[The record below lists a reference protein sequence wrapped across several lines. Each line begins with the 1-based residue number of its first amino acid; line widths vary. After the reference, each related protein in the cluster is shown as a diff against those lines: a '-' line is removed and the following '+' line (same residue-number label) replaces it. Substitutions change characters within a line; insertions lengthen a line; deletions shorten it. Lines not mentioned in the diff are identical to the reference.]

1 MLSDYQIAKSVQ
13 LKPITQVAE
22 SLGLGDQIETY
33 GKYKAKVNFDTSTYL
48 AKRGK
53 LVLVTA
59 INPTRYG
66 EGKTT
71 ISIGLADA
79 MKRLGTK
86 VSLALREPSLGPVFG
101 LKGGAAGGGYA
112 QIAPM
117 EDINLHFTGD
127 LHAITSANNLLCAA
141 IDNHLFQGNALDI
154 DENNIIFHRCMDM
167 NDRALRSMRVSIGVG
182 VEREDRFD
190 ITAAS
195 EIMAILCLSEDAEDL
210 KRRLSNIIV
219 AYTKSGEV
227 VTAGDLKV
235 TEAMAI
241 LLWDALK
248 PNLVQTLEGTPAF
261 VHGGPFANIAHGC
274 NSIRATKL
282 ALSLSDVVVTEAGF
296 GADLGAEKF
305 MDIKCRIG
313 GLKPSGV
320 VIVATARALKHM
332 GGAEDVNVE
341 NIDALSRGLV
351 NLEAHIEGMTGFGY
365 KPVVA
370 INRFYQDTDAE
381 IETIRVACSR
391 YGVEAVCT
399 TAFAEGGK
407 GAEQLARV
415 VLDNLAEPHAP
426 TYAYEDSD
434 SVETKLYKLAR
445 RLGADGIEM
454 SDKAKKALLDMGD
467 RARDLPICLAKTQYS
482 LSDDMNLLGR
492 PSGFTIKIR
501 DLILKA
507 GAGFIVAVAGS
518 IMLMPGLNKT
528 PNYMNMSIDNDGNIV
543 GLF

>member
-13 LKPITQVAE
+13 LKPITQIAE
-22 SLGLGDQIETY
+22 SIGVVDQLETY
-33 GKYKAKVNFDTSTYL
+33 GRYKAKVNFDTSIYNR
-48 AKRGK
+48 KQGK
-53 LVLVTA
+53 LILVTA

-71 ISIGLADA
+71 ISIGLADG
-79 MKRLGTK
+79 MKRIG
-86 VSLALREPSLGPVFG
+86 VNVALALREPSLGPVFG

-141 IDNHLFQGNALDI
+141 IDNHLFQGNELDI

-167 NDRALRSMRVSIGVG
+167 NDRALRGVKVSQGIG
-182 VEREDRFD
+182 VERDDAFD

-195 EIMAILCLSEDAEDL
+195 EIMAVLCLSEDATDL

-227 VTAGDLKV
+227 VTAGDLEV

-248 PNLVQTLEGTPAF
+248 PNLVQTLEGAPAF

-274 NSIRATKL
+274 NSVRATKL
-282 ALSLSDVVVTEAGF
+282 AMSLSDVVVTEAGF

-305 MDIKCRIG
+305 MNIKCRTA
-313 GLKPSGV
+313 GLQPSGV

-332 GGAEDVNVE
+332 GGAEDVNIE
-341 NIDALSRGLV
+341 DIDSLRLGMV
-351 NLEAHIEGMTGFGY
+351 NLEAHIEGMTAFGY

-370 INRFYQDTDAE
+370 INRFYQDTDKE
-381 IETIRVACSR
+381 IECIKSACAR

-407 GAEQLARV
+407 GAEELARV
-415 VLDNLAEPHAP
+415 VMNNLVEPHLP
-426 TYAYEDSD
+426 VFTYNDD
-434 SVETKLYKLAR
+434 DTLLVKLDKLAR
-445 RLGADGIEM
+445 RLGADGVEL
-454 SDKAKKALLDMGD
+454 SPKALKALEDMGD
-467 RARDLPICLAKTQYS
+467 RADRLPICLAKTQYS

-507 GAGFIVAVAGS
+507 GAGFVVAVAGS

-528 PNYMNMSIDNDGNIV
+528 PNYMKMSIDNDGSIV

>member
-13 LKPITQVAE
+13 LKPITQIAE
-22 SLGLGDQIETY
+22 SIGVVDQLETY
-33 GKYKAKVNFDTSTYL
+33 GRYKAKVNFDSSIYNH
-48 AKRGK
+48 KQGK
-53 LVLVTA
+53 LILVTA
-59 INPTRYG
+59 INPTKYG

-71 ISIGLADA
+71 ISIGLADG
-79 MKRLGTK
+79 MRRIGVKS
-86 VSLALREPSLGPVFG
+86 SLALREPSLGPVFG

-154 DENNIIFHRCMDM
+154 DENNVIFHRCMDM
-167 NDRALRSMRVSIGVG
+167 NDRALRGVKVSMGVG
-182 VEREDRFD
+182 VEREDAFD

-195 EIMAILCLSEDAEDL
+195 EIMAVLCLSEDATDL

-227 VTAGDLKV
+227 VTAGDLEV

-274 NSIRATKL
+274 NSVRATKL
-282 ALSLSDVVVTEAGF
+282 AMSLSDVVVTEAGF

-305 MDIKCRIG
+305 MNIKCRTA

-341 NIDALSRGLV
+341 NIEALGLGMV
-351 NLEAHIEGMTGFGY
+351 NLEAHIEGMTAFGY

-381 IETIRVACSR
+381 IECIKNACAR

-407 GAEQLARV
+407 GAEELARV
-415 VLDNLAEPHAP
+415 VMESLVEPHVP
-426 TYAYEDSD
+426 TFTYSD
-434 SVETKLYKLAR
+434 DDTLLVKLDKLAR
-445 RLGADGIEM
+445 RLGADGVEL
-454 SDKAKKALLDMGD
+454 SPKALKALEDMGD
-467 RARDLPICLAKTQYS
+467 RANGLPICLAKTQYS

-492 PSGFTIKIR
+492 PSGFTVKIR

-507 GAGFIVAVAGS
+507 GAGFVVAVAGS

-528 PNYMNMSIDNDGNIV
+528 PNYMKMTIDEDGNIT